1 MAMDGVLK
9 QGADT
14 ITYMVEELRDVFW
27 KETPSCQDT

>member
-1 MAMDGVLK
+1 VLVAMDGVLK

-27 KETPSCQDT
+27 KDKESK